1 MYIITPADEASK
13 PSISSPKRVILSRL
27 LALSEMS
34 LQHLFQCLK
43 TNSHGNSWSKILRV
57 STASFAN
64 YSVLLRVDPNIICDK
79 TCSST
84 DHLCSAD
91 SFDKGLRSNARGPS
105 FLRPTLYKHIEQIDL
120 LVSRKFHVRLIGI
133 YIYIYIY
140 IFEYIFKE
148 VHIYE
153 NKKRTNFYMLN
164 AFMYCFLVWL
174 ATR

>member
-1 MYIITPADEASK
+1 M
-13 PSISSPKRVILSRL
+13 
-27 LALSEMS
+27 
-34 LQHLFQCLK
+34 
-43 TNSHGNSWSKILRV
+43 RV

-120 LVSRKFHVRLIGI
+120 LVSRKFHVRMIGI
-133 YIYIYIY
+133 YIYSNIYSRKSTY
-140 IFEYIFKE
+140 TKTKKE
-148 VHIYE
+148 LTSI
-153 NKKRTNFYMLN
+153 
-164 AFMYCFLVWL
+164 C
-174 ATR
+174 